1 MTTSEPSTHGEPPEQ
16 DWAWIQRPVISLS
29 HPHFRLFWFSN
40 LIVAV
45 GIMVAF
51 TARGWLIVQ
60 LTDSA
65 LLLGVVEGAWALAAG
80 LGSIPMGVLADRTN
94 RRDLLLLGNGV
105 ALMLA
110 LTIGLLVVADRIAVW
125 HVMVVAGI
133 DGVLFAARFPAGQ
146 SMTARLVPEEHVMNA
161 ISLNTASHSLPNVAG
176 PAAGGILVAGLG
188 IAAAYFTTS
197 GAMLLALLLMFGV
210 SASFGRIERAPG
222 ASVVADLREGYDYV
236 RRHGDLLRLTL
247 AMMTPYILGQSYVLL
262 LPLFVRS
269 ELDAGPETFGAL
281 SACLG
286 AGSVIGATLVATFGK
301 LRQIGILMFLGI
313 VVIGVFAI
321 VYGLSHWVVLTALAL
336 FFAGAGESALFS
348 AYETLLLVRLPD
360 EMRGRVMGLLFTVI
374 GLFPLSAVAA
384 GAVADVIGL
393 RTLAVVEGGVI
404 IVVASFAWR
413 TVFRHATTT
422 DAVT

>member
-1 MTTSEPSTHGEPPEQ
+1 MAEPSPLEEQ
-16 DWAWIQRPVISLS
+16 RDWAWMRRPVVSLS
-29 HPHFRLFWFSN
+29 FPHFRLFWFSN
-40 LIVAV
+40 LIFAV
-45 GIMVAF
+45 GIMVEF

-80 LGSIPMGVLADRTN
+80 LGSIPMGIVADRTN
-94 RRDLLLLGNGV
+94 RRDLLLLSNGIGL
-105 ALMLA
+105 ALA
-110 LTIGLLVVADRIAVW
+110 LTIGLLVVTDQIAVW
-125 HVMVVAGI
+125 QVMLVAAV

-146 SMTARLVPEEHVMNA
+146 AMTARLVPEEHVMNA

-176 PAAGGILVAGLG
+176 PATGGLLVAGLG
-188 IAAAYFTTS
+188 VAFAYFTTS
-197 GAMLLALLLMFGV
+197 GAMLLALVLMLGV
-210 SASFGRIERAPG
+210 AASFGRIGRAAG
-222 ASVVADLREGYDYV
+222 TSILADLREGYQYL
-236 RRHGDLLRLTL
+236 RRRGDLLRLTL

-269 ELDAGPETFGAL
+269 ELHAGPETFGAL

-301 LRQIGILMFLGI
+301 QRQIGILMFLGI
-313 VVIGVFAI
+313 VVIGVVAI
-321 VYGLSHWVVLTALAL
+321 VYGLSHWIALTGFALL
-336 FFAGAGESALFS
+336 LGGAGESALFS

-393 RTLAVVEGGVI
+393 RTLAVIEGGVI

-413 TVFRHATTT
+413 TVFRHASTT
-422 DAVT
+422 DVVV